1 MRATLSQSEDGE
13 APSPDGTREGKLPRA
28 AEVRHQHIRRKRKL
42 EDEHP
47 SMRVAPPQ
55 LLPDDSICAK
65 CADLDLRGALQEAIR
80 IRERSNDMFGTAL
93 WHGLRIA
100 NVGRQF
106 RQLQLTDCA
115 LCPILF
121 ASRISPEQGLV
132 DSENGDEIRLF
143 GFLDNSDSV
152 RSTTIYHKHDSA
164 LLAVVPEHFGSK
176 KGGQGDLRILKNH
189 IQNQGAAVLR
199 QDGTHP
205 AIFSAR
211 EVPASFDVDRAL
223 HWLEYCK
230 NNHSNLCGDSTSSLV
245 PGLRLIDCWTMSIK
259 EAGDSSPYVALSYV
273 WGDQANVDC
282 SLRRTGNRLLLPASL
297 SPVISDAI
305 SVTRALGFQ
314 YLWVDKFCIDQG
326 DAGAKHTQIE
336 QMNTI
341 YERAVLTIIA
351 AAGQDETYGLPGV
364 GQRLREPQNI
374 ASFSGLSVI
383 STMRHPRSSIRSSRW
398 ASRGWTYQEAALSR
412 RRLVFTDQQ
421 MYFECETMNC
431 FESVC
436 SPLDKLHARVS
447 PESLNNLRAGMF
459 GRDTTRKFGTS
470 RLDRS
475 FFSVFQEYLSAVQDY
490 SSRDLSYDA
499 DSLNAFRG
507 IIQRYSNLEEPVLSI
522 WGLPYPAQGD
532 KYRYFYL
539 GLTWAHPEKCWENSR
554 RPKRRRNF
562 PSWTWAGWSGTVQ
575 FGKIGSFRKIRS
587 SVRTVQFG
595 DRINDTTS
603 LYSLSF
609 MTAETRC
616 RVLRILAPTLPM
628 SLFSSQPTDD
638 GKMSWAFAEYEAIFF
653 PSHEYMLKAQFVQ
666 GIMDSTRWRCI
677 WVCSVD
683 RESSV
688 LLLELNHETDT
699 WTRAGIFRIEC
710 SETHMK
716 LVLKV
721 LDERL
726 LKIE

>member
-1 MRATLSQSEDGE
+1 MVKPVRTKRIRYRMLNLK
-13 APSPDGTREGKLPRA
+13 PNLGKL
-28 AEVRHQHIRRKRKL
+28 K
-42 EDEHP
+42 DEHS
-47 SMRVAPPQ
+47 SMRVATPQ

-65 CADLDLRGALQEAIR
+65 CADLDLRGALQEAVR
-80 IRERSNDMFGTAL
+80 IRERSNDIFGTAL

-100 NVGRQF
+100 NVGREF
-106 RQLQLTDCA
+106 RKLQSTDCP

-121 ASRISPEQGLV
+121 TSRIGSEQGLV
-132 DSENGDEIRLF
+132 DSDNGDEIRLF

-152 RSTTIYHKHDSA
+152 RSTTSFHNYDSA

-189 IQNQGAAVLR
+189 IQNQGAAVLL

-205 AIFSAR
+205 EIFSAR
-211 EVPASFDVDRAL
+211 EVPAFFDVDRAL
-223 HWLEYCK
+223 RWLEYCRC
-230 NNHSNLCGDSTSSLV
+230 NHSSPCGDSTNSLV
-245 PGLRLIDCWTMSIK
+245 PGLRLIDCWTMTIK
-259 EAGDSSPYVALSYV
+259 EAGKSSPYAALSYV
-273 WGDQANVDC
+273 WGDPAIVDS
-282 SLRRTGNRLLLPASL
+282 SLRRTGNRLLLPARL

-305 SVTRALGFQ
+305 SVTRDLGFQ

-326 DAGAKHTQIE
+326 DAGAKHKQIE

-341 YERAVLTIIA
+341 YEKAVLTIIA
-351 AAGQDETYGLPGV
+351 AAGEDETYGLPGV

-374 ASFSGLSVI
+374 ASFSGLRVI
-383 STMRHPRSSIRSSRW
+383 STMKHPHSSIRSSRW

-421 MYFECETMNC
+421 TYFECDSMNC
-431 FESVC
+431 FESVY
-436 SPLDKLHARVS
+436 SPMDNLHPRVS
-447 PESLNNLRAGMF
+447 SESLLDSNNLRAGMF

-470 RLDRS
+470 QFDRS

-490 SSRDLSYDA
+490 SARDLSYDA

-522 WGLPYPAQGD
+522 WGLPYPARGD

-539 GLTWAHPEKCWENSR
+539 GLTWAHTENNWENSR
-554 RPKRRRNF
+554 RPKRRQEF
-562 PSWTWAGWSGTVQ
+562 PSWTWAGWSGTVR

-587 SVRTVQFG
+587 SMRTVQFG
-595 DRINDTTS
+595 DQRDDTMS

-609 MTAETRC
+609 KTPETMC
-616 RVLRILAPTLPM
+616 RVLRILAPTLPL
-628 SLFSSQPTDD
+628 SLFSCQSAGD
-638 GKMSWAFAEYEAIFF
+638 GKMRWAFAEYEAKFL
-653 PSHEYMLKAQFVQ
+653 PSQEYMLQAQFVQ
-666 GIMDSTRWRCI
+666 EMMDPTRWRCI
-677 WVCSVD
+677 W
-683 RESSV
+683 
-688 LLLELNHETDT
+688 
-699 WTRAGIFRIEC
+699 
-710 SETHMK
+710 

-726 LKIE
+726 LRIE

>member
-1 MRATLSQSEDGE
+1 
-13 APSPDGTREGKLPRA
+13 
-28 AEVRHQHIRRKRKL
+28 
-42 EDEHP
+42 
-47 SMRVAPPQ
+47 MRVGPPQ
-55 LLPDDSICAK
+55 LLPGDSICTK

-80 IRERSNDMFGTAL
+80 IRESSNDIFGTAL

-100 NVGRQF
+100 NVGRRF
-106 RQLQLTDCA
+106 RQLQSTDCA

-121 ASRISPEQGLV
+121 ASRIGPEQGLV

-152 RSTTIYHKHDSA
+152 RCTESFHKYDST

-176 KGGQGDLRILKNH
+176 KGGQSDLRILKHH
-189 IQNQGAAVLR
+189 IQNQGAAVLLE
-199 QDGTHP
+199 DGNHP
-205 AIFSAR
+205 AIFSAL
-211 EVPASFDVDRAL
+211 EVPAFFDVDRAL
-223 HWLEYCK
+223 RWLEHCRS
-230 NNHSNLCGDSTSSLV
+230 NHSSLCGDSTNSLV
-245 PGLRLIDCWTMSIK
+245 PGLRLIDCWTMTIK

-273 WGDQANVDC
+273 WGDPANVDS
-282 SLRRTGNRLLLPASL
+282 SLRRTGNRLLLPARL

-314 YLWVDKFCIDQG
+314 YLWVDAFCIDQG
-326 DAGAKHTQIE
+326 DADAKHTQIE

-341 YERAVLTIIA
+341 YEKAVLTIIA
-351 AAGQDETYGLPGV
+351 AAGEDETYGLPGV

-374 ASFSGLSVI
+374 ARFGGLGVI
-383 STMRHPRSSIRSSRW
+383 STMKHPHSSIRSSRW
-398 ASRGWTYQEAALSR
+398 ASRGWTYQEAVLSR

-421 MYFECETMNC
+421 MYFECDSMNC
-431 FESVC
+431 FESVS
-436 SPLDKLHARVS
+436 SPMDKPHPRVS
-447 PESLNNLRAGMF
+447 SESLNNLRAGMF

-470 RLDRS
+470 RFDRT
-475 FFSVFQEYLSAVQDY
+475 FFTVFQEYLSAVQDY
-490 SSRDLSYDA
+490 SARDLSYDA

-507 IIQRYSNLEEPVLSI
+507 IIQRYSKLEEPVLSI

-539 GLTWAHPEKCWENSR
+539 GLTWAHTENCWGDSR
-554 RPKRRRNF
+554 RPKRRQEF
-562 PSWTWAGWSGTVQ
+562 PSWTWAGWSGAVH

-595 DRINDTTS
+595 DRVDDTMS
-603 LYSLSF
+603 LHSLSF
-609 MTAETRC
+609 RTPETMC
-616 RVLRILAPTLPM
+616 RVLRILAPTLPL
-628 SLFSSQPTDD
+628 SLFSCQPTDD
-638 GKMSWAFAEYEAIFF
+638 GRMRWAFAEYEAKFL
-653 PSHEYMLKAQFVQ
+653 PSQEYMLNAQFVQ
-666 GIMDSTRWRCI
+666 EMMDSARWRCI

-688 LLLELNHETDT
+688 LLLELNHQTDT
-699 WTRAGIFRIEC
+699 WTRAGVFRIEC
-710 SETHMK
+710 SDTHMK